1 LIIGQLQTNKAK
13 TSISATNLK
22 FKENNISLKLIIMA
36 FEKNSLNFIL
46 NHLTEPLFPRTIST
60 YRSEGRQFEVFS
72 KEEMIK
78 AFEQSDFL
86 DCRVNAYPSYTEYKG
101 INRQAPN
108 FLFIDLDKSTFETER
123 EHGQAL
129 TNTLRNIKEKLTEGY
144 STILWSGNGYHIYQP
159 IEAFVLEEEEVFNEF
174 DQPSKAFLKFAEQY
188 LSNNKSDPSHNPS
201 FKSCMIRIPGTFN
214 YKCILQGKDP
224 EVRLIQRWNGYRPKI
239 NLLLGSFHAYL
250 VDQKKIKE
258 LQRQKELKEKY
269 PMKKKNDKFTSRSV
283 IPWIEIL
290 LETPIADYRKNT
302 LSLILGPYL
311 INVKKLSYEDA
322 FNIIKDW
329 LNRCNSIKRLDSNF
343 DYRIKY
349 ALENSI
355 KNGFLPMKFN
365 TLKEKN
371 RALYDNLNIGKQYT

>member
-1 LIIGQLQTNKAK
+1 MV
-13 TSISATNLK
+13 SE
-22 FKENNISLKLIIMA
+22 ENGID
-36 FEKNSLNFIL
+36 FIL
-46 NHLTEPLFPRTIST
+46 NHLKEPLFPRTIST

-86 DCRVNAYPSYTEYKG
+86 DCRVNAYPSHIEYKG

-108 FLFIDLDKSTFETER
+108 FLFIDLDSFTFETER
-123 EHGQAL
+123 AHKLAL
-129 TNTLRNIKEKLTEGY
+129 TNTLGNIKEKLSEAYPTV
-144 STILWSGNGYHIYQP
+144 LWSGNGYHIYQP
-159 IEAFVLEEEEVFNEF
+159 IEAFVLEEEEVFSRNEF

-188 LSNNKSDPSHNPS
+188 LSNNKSDSSHNPS

-224 EVRLIQRWNGYRPKI
+224 EVRIMQKWNGYRPRI

-250 VDQKKIKE
+250 VDQKKKTKE
-258 LQRQKELKEKY
+258 LQRQKEIKQKY
-269 PMKKKNDKFTSRSV
+269 HTRNNNHPSITV

-290 LETPIADYRKNT
+290 LQTPIPDYRKNT
-302 LSLILGPYL
+302 LSLILAPYM
-311 INVKKLSYEDA
+311 INVKKLSYDDA
-322 FNIIKDW
+322 FDVIKDW

-343 DYRIKY
+343 NYRIKY
-349 ALENSI
+349 ALENSM
-355 KNGFLPMKFN
+355 KNGYLPMKFE

-371 RALYDNLNIGKQYT
+371 RALYDSLNIDK

>member
-1 LIIGQLQTNKAK
+1 MV
-13 TSISATNLK
+13 SE
-22 FKENNISLKLIIMA
+22 ENGI
-36 FEKNSLNFIL
+36 EFIL
-46 NHLTEPLFPRTIST
+46 NHLKEPLFPRTIST

-108 FLFIDLDKSTFETER
+108 FLFIDLDSFTFETER
-123 EHGQAL
+123 AHKLAL
-129 TNTLRNIKEKLTEGY
+129 TNTLRNIKEKLLEAYPTV
-144 STILWSGNGYHIYQP
+144 LWSGNGYHIYQP
-159 IEAFVLEEEEVFNEF
+159 IEAFVLEEEEVFSRNEF

-201 FKSCMIRIPGTFN
+201 IKSCMIRIPGTFN

-224 EVRLIQRWNGYRPKI
+224 EVRIMQKWNGYRPRI

-250 VDQKKIKE
+250 VDQKKKIKE
-258 LQRQKELKEKY
+258 LQRQKEIKQKY
-269 PMKKKNDKFTSRSV
+269 HTRNNNHPSITV
-283 IPWIEIL
+283 IPWIEL
-290 LETPIADYRKNT
+290 LLQTPIADYRKNT
-302 LSLILGPYL
+302 LSLILAPYM
-311 INVKKLSYEDA
+311 INVKKLSYDDA
-322 FNIIKDW
+322 FDVIKDW

-343 DYRIKY
+343 NYRIKY
-349 ALENSI
+349 ALENSM
-355 KNGFLPMKFN
+355 KNGYLPMKFE

-371 RALYDNLNIGKQYT
+371 RALYDSLNIDK